1 MVCNMKNQSVKEQ
14 VYEGI
19 LKDILQGKYLPNSIL
34 NERILIEKY
43 QVSKTPV
50 REALVQLCSE
60 GILKNI
66 PRYGYQLPL
75 ITPTEL
81 NEIIEFRMM
90 LECAALEKTIRII
103 TEEEMEALAEHA
115 AGSAMRLSLQKDVT
129 VHWGTNMEFHLLLC
143 SYCKNEFVMKS
154 LEEALKFCCRVANQ
168 YFNNQWNKQKLADSS
183 GHLKLVEAMKSRDYE
198 TAKALLIKD
207 INAIRDE
214 IM

>member
-1 MVCNMKNQSVKEQ
+1 MKSQSVKEH

-19 LKDILQGKYLPNSIL
+19 LDDILKGEYPPNSIL
-34 NERILIEKY
+34 NERMLIEKY
-43 QVSKTPV
+43 EVSKTPV

-75 ITPTEL
+75 ITPVEI
-81 NEIIEFRMM
+81 NEILEYRMM

-103 TEEEMEALAEHA
+103 TEEEIDALAEHA
-115 AGSAMRLSLQKDVT
+115 LGSVKLSGQKDVT
-129 VHWGTNMEFHLLLC
+129 VHWGTNMEFHLMLC
-143 SYCKNEFVMKS
+143 GYCRNEFVEKA
-154 LEEALKFCCRVANQ
+154 LEESLKFCCRVANQ
-168 YFNNQWNKQKLADSS
+168 YFNNRWDKQKLADSS
-183 GHLKLVEAMKSRDYE
+183 GHLKLVDAIKSRDYE
-198 TAKALLIKD
+198 SAKALLIED